1 MCHPLLRL
9 WRLVEWQ
16 ALWFKRILCRIW
28 YVTIFFLHIAVKGVN
43 LLSCLFPNR
52 NGSFTRNFDAGR
64 QNLIR
69 LFWCSNHN
77 RRLLTLGVRTLW
89 NILWQADRSK
99 TFLIFFFFFAGENF
113 LIRTKGRNC
122 IAICHTREC
131 QLMCSKKMNFGDA
144 RMSRARLCHMP
155 PQLAMALPLAF
166 LVLLGLFCPQLQLV
180 CDSTLPFGAR
190 VGRCSF

>member
-1 MCHPLLRL
+1 M
-9 WRLVEWQ
+9 WIFYLV
-16 ALWFKRILCRIW
+16 
-28 YVTIFFLHIAVKGVN
+28 FFLTVMAHSHEI
-43 LLSCLFPNR
+43 
-52 NGSFTRNFDAGR
+52 
-64 QNLIR
+64 
-69 LFWCSNHN
+69 
-77 RRLLTLGVRTLW
+77 LTLGVKIWSDYFDARTT
-89 NILWQADRSK
+89 IADFWRWVSELCGISCGK
-99 TFLIFFFFFAGENF
+99 RIDQRPFWSFFFFFAGENF
-113 LIRTKGRNC
+113 LIRTKGRNS

>member
-99 TFLIFFFFFAGENF
+99 TFLIFFFFFFAGENF

-122 IAICHTREC
+122 IAICHTREMSAYVQQENEFRRREDVSCKALSHASSACNGLAACLPCLARPFLSSATVGLRQHTAFWC
-131 QLMCSKKMNFGDA
+131 Q
-144 RMSRARLCHMP
+144 
-155 PQLAMALPLAF
+155 
-166 LVLLGLFCPQLQLV
+166 
-180 CDSTLPFGAR
+180 
-190 VGRCSF
+190 GR

>member
-1 MCHPLLRL
+1 MLEP
-9 WRLVEWQ
+9 Q
-16 ALWFKRILCRIW
+16 SQ
-28 YVTIFFLHIAVKGVN
+28 T
-43 LLSCLFPNR
+43 
-52 NGSFTRNFDAGR
+52 FDAGC
-64 QNLIR
+64 QNSVEYPVASGSIKD
-69 LFWCSNHN
+69 LFD
-77 RRLLTLGVRTLW
+77 L
-89 NILWQADRSK
+89 
-99 TFLIFFFFFAGENF
+99 FFFFFAGENF